1 MEITELIGIAQ
12 ERTTGSIYRKRNG
25 RMEVETNKSAG
36 FCREYCENG
45 NMQVK
50 GNDVK
55 DMQRG
60 DFSEMSMQS
69 NNLIMTYDNN

>member
-1 MEITELIGIAQ
+1 MAQ
-12 ERTTGSIYRKRNG
+12 ERTTGSIYSKRTG
-25 RMEVETNKSAG
+25 KIEVETNKSDG

-50 GNDVK
+50 GNTVK

-60 DFSEMSMQS
+60 DFSEMSMQL
-69 NNLIMTYDNN
+69 NNLIMTSDNNSKAD